1 MNYNYWIYED
11 IFCFKPKFNKVIN
24 DYIEIIKDYK
34 SLIFLN
40 YTDLKICIWN

>member
-1 MNYNYWIYED
+1 MNCNYWIYED
-11 IFCFKPKFNKVIN
+11 IFCFKPHFNEVIN

-34 SLIFLN
+34 ILIFSN